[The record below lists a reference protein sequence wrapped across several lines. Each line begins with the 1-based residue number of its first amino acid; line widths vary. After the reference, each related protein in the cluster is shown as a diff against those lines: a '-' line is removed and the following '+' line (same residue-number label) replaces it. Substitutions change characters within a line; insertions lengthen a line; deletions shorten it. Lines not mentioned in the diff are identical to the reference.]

1 VILRAGRVAYL
12 PPERAI
18 QFEMCS
24 HSIQWK
30 LVYNRPTVSDADF
43 AMFLTYEDEEPLNY
57 IFYQACIF
65 MLSYFTLVAKINC
78 H

>member
-30 LVYNRPTVSDADF
+30 LVYNMAYCQWCRLCNVFDIRRRRAIELY
-43 AMFLTYEDEEPLNY
+43 FLSSLYLYAQLFHFSGKD
-57 IFYQACIF
+57 
-65 MLSYFTLVAKINC
+65 
-78 H
+78 